1 MTLATLVIAGDA
13 DSTGNGSNGAFGN
26 GSGSG
31 AEAVATEAAEPPERR
46 AAPPPS
52 VAGFGGAGG
61 VTGSTEGGGT
71 VADFVAA
78 AFGLRGLS
86 QRSQRIPRVIAAPH
100 MKHFEAIGRRLN
112 LRSYARFSCCRNVIG
127 FAAVWR
133 GSMKQIVVIGAGTM
147 GNGIAHTAA
156 ASGFDVTLIDVG
168 EVFLERGMAT
178 ISKNLKRGV
187 DKGKMT
193 AEDKQQVLD
202 RIRATSNI
210 AAAAGADIVIEA
222 IIENLAAKTQ
232 LFAQLD
238 ALTGADCILASNTS
252 SISITKIAA
261 ATKRPDK
268 VIGMHFMNP
277 VPVMTLVEVI
287 RGIATSDETYAR
299 VAELSK
305 QMGKTAIEVNDYP
318 GFISNRVLMP
328 MINEAIFALFE
339 GVATAESI
347 DGVMKLGMN
356 HPMGPLTLA
365 DFIGLDVCLAILRV
379 LEEGFGDPKYRPCPL
394 LVKMVDAGWLG
405 RKSERGFYDYRKT

>member
-1 MTLATLVIAGDA
+1 
-13 DSTGNGSNGAFGN
+13 
-26 GSGSG
+26 
-31 AEAVATEAAEPPERR
+31 
-46 AAPPPS
+46 
-52 VAGFGGAGG
+52 
-61 VTGSTEGGGT
+61 
-71 VADFVAA
+71 
-78 AFGLRGLS
+78 
-86 QRSQRIPRVIAAPH
+86 
-100 MKHFEAIGRRLN
+100 MKH
-112 LRSYARFSCCRNVIG
+112 
-127 FAAVWR
+127 
-133 GSMKQIVVIGAGTM
+133 IVVIGAGTM

-156 ASGFDVTLIDVG
+156 ASGFDVTLIDVA
-168 EVFLERGMAT
+168 EAFLERGMST
-178 ISKNLKRGV
+178 ISSNLQRGV

-193 AEDKQQVLD
+193 ADDKQQILG
-202 RIRATSNI
+202 RIRPTSDVN
-210 AAAAGADIVIEA
+210 AAANADIVIEA
-222 IIENLAAKTQ
+222 IIENLAAKTE
-232 LFAQLD
+232 LFAKLD
-238 ALTGADCILASNTS
+238 AITGADCILASNTS

-339 GVATAESI
+339 GVATPESI

-405 RKSERGFYDYRKT
+405 RKSGRGFYDYRKP